1 MLFVQIFIALIVS
14 TPLSMAEINGVIISD
29 KGGLDDY
36 SEFIIY
42 IKEGNRFPKL
52 TSKKQKIEI
61 GQVNKK
67 FTPSVSAI
75 ETGSSVD
82 FKNYDDIFHNVFSL
96 TPGSK
101 FDLGVF
107 KGEQSFKDD
116 LSSTIKKNNQ
126 VTFKKQGKVD
136 IFCNIHEDMMTSL
149 YVFDHGYFASINQ
162 DGQFQL
168 PTPENGNITIVLDGN
183 RIKKPIAKK
192 FNVKDLPKFLKIK
205 FKSVDMKPIK
215 KHSKKDGTQY
225 KKTQWDIDEDDFY

>member
-1 MLFVQIFIALIVS
+1 MI
-14 TPLSMAEINGVIISD
+14 PLSMAEINGVIISD
-29 KGGLDDY
+29 KGGLNDY

-42 IKEGNRFPKL
+42 IKEGSSLPKL
-52 TSKKQKIEI
+52 KSKKQKIEI

-75 ETGSSVD
+75 QTGSSVD

-116 LSSTIKKNNQ
+116 LSSTSNKNSQ
-126 VTFKKQGKVD
+126 VTFNKHGKID

-149 YVFDHGYFASINQ
+149 YVFDHGYFANVNK
-162 DGQFQL
+162 DGQFKL
-168 PTPENGNITIVLDGN
+168 PTPEHGKITIVLDGN

-192 FNVKDLPKFLKIK
+192 YHVKDLPNFLKIK
-205 FKSVDMKPIK
+205 FKSVDIKPVK
-215 KHSKKDGTQY
+215 KHLKKDGEQY
-225 KKTQWDIDEDDFY
+225 EKKQWDIDEDDFY